1 MTLSNKKLVS
11 QAYEPKIIGF
21 LCDACAYVGADKAG
35 VHRTQYP
42 ANIRIIR
49 LMCSGRLDPTFVLEA
64 FRKGIDGVFVAGCH
78 LGDCHYEKGNFK
90 AMKRYEL
97 LKHML
102 SQFGID
108 PRRLKLEW
116 VSAAEG
122 DKFARKATEFVVD
135 VARLGPIGKP
145 WEVE

>member
-1 MTLSNKKLVS
+1 MTAAKKDLVS

-42 ANIRIIR
+42 SNIRIIR
-49 LMCSGRLDPTFVLEA
+49 LMCSGRLDPVFVLEA
-64 FRKGIDGVFVAGCH
+64 FKKGIDGIFVAGCH
-78 LGDCHYEKGNFK
+78 LGDCHYERGNYK
-90 AMKRYEL
+90 ALKRYEL

-102 SQFGID
+102 SQFGIN
-108 PRRLKLEW
+108 PQRLRLEW

-122 DKFARKATEFVVD
+122 DKFARSVSDFNVEIS
-135 VARLGPIGKP
+135 RLGPVGSP
-145 WEVE
+145 WEVD